1 MFEFDQDTAVSRAD
15 GSTFA
20 AQITD
25 RWSTPIGPNGGYI
38 LAIAVRAL
46 GAALPMPDPLTVS
59 AHFLRAP
66 KPGRATIDVELL
78 KSGRRHAS
86 AEARM
91 TQDGKVVL
99 TALGTFTDLAKATGR
114 DLVLNEPPGLMPP
127 DQAIDPLGTLPPE
140 FIPAIARRFDY
151 RVNEL
156 PGFARGAPS
165 GNPSFES
172 WIRFADGRA
181 PDPLALTA
189 MPDALFPTVFEIGEL
204 ISTTVEMSVHVRAV
218 PADGWLAMRATSR
231 HIIAGYHEED
241 VEIWDSTGTLVAQAR
256 QLALLGGGS

>member
-1 MFEFDQDTAVSRAD
+1 MFEFDRDTAVARAD
-15 GSTFA
+15 DSTFTA
-20 AQITD
+20 EITD
-25 RWSTPIGPNGGYI
+25 RWNTPAGPNGGYI
-38 LAIAVRAL
+38 LAFAARAL
-46 GAALPMPDPLTVS
+46 GAALPMPDPLTIS
-59 AHFLRAP
+59 GHFLRAP
-66 KPGRATIDVELL
+66 HPGPVTITVELL

-86 AEARM
+86 AEARLL
-91 TQDGKVVL
+91 QDGKVVM
-99 TALGTFTDLAKATGR
+99 TALGTFTDLAKASGR
-114 DLVLNEPPGLMPP
+114 ELMLNEPPRLMPP

-165 GNPSFES
+165 GVPTFEA

-181 PDPLALTA
+181 PDPIALTA
-189 MPDALFPTVFEIGEL
+189 IPDALFPTVFEVGEL

-241 VEIWDSTGTLVAQAR
+241 VEIWDSAGTLVAQAR
-256 QLALLGGGS
+256 QLALLGGG